1 MVVNNLS
8 AILKFPI
15 FNNINV
21 FIQKF
26 LVTNPCLKKK
36 VSLCVSKYV
45 ELSNTKWSALK
56 THIQVTLYRLSR
68 LYVGIDI
75 NISIYIDLKLI
86 SDFDN

>member
-1 MVVNNLS
+1 M
-8 AILKFPI
+8 LKAEETVYPREEHTTWLF
-15 FNNINV
+15 
-21 FIQKF
+21 
-26 LVTNPCLKKK
+26 
-36 VSLCVSKYV
+36 
-45 ELSNTKWSALK
+45 NTKWSALK